1 LGDTVQTQNPGPSF
15 PPTDDRRHSQC
26 RDTIEQYKQTIIRQ
40 GHDLRAAEAIA
51 KELETL
57 IELVRAH
64 RTIRPSCPTMM
75 PTQSAEMSVR
85 EFRKRRG
92 RA

>member
-1 LGDTVQTQNPGPSF
+1 MGDTVQTPNPSF
-15 PPTDDRRHSQC
+15 PPTDDRRHARC
-26 RDTIEQYKQTIIRQ
+26 RENIELQERTIIRQ
-40 GHDLRAAEAIA
+40 GHDLRAAEAMA

-57 IELVRAH
+57 IKLVRAH

-85 EFRKRRG
+85 EFRRRRE